1 MKRIIHVAVVAIA
14 CSAGAAWSQQSDEQ
28 VAQASQSGQA
38 AASVAQASPGA
49 ERPAISREETQSR
62 KISLHDMGGLAGDG
76 VFPSRGGP
84 LDD

>member
-1 MKRIIHVAVVAIA
+1 MKRIIQVASVAIA

-28 VAQASQSGQA
+28 VAQASQSALA
-38 AASVAQASPGA
+38 AVDVAQSSPGA
-49 ERPAISREETQSR
+49 EHPALSREETRSR
-62 KISLHDMGGLAGDG
+62 KVSLHDMSDLAGDG